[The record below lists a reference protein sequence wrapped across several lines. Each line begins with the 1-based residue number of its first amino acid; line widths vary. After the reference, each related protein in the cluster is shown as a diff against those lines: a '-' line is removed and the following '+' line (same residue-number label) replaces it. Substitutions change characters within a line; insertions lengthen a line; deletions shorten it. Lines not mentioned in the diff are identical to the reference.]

1 MYKQKFYSALEKQ
14 FVGEEIQGESGFVN
28 LMKIKKEYY
37 DNIKSDIKQMIEAT
51 VSDKNEEKEIFEK
64 LYTFFDSYLNETGT
78 PFFNDTQIHKNLYEK
93 VYSDNEDV
101 SLFWKT
107 EDLYY
112 VKTEQNYSNM
122 EIEKE
127 EYKYIFDASKIENKS
142 DNNKKDIGFYLVKA
156 DKENKILN
164 FKIKYQQQN
173 SYDKLKEIFKIK
185 GTTKLQDFLINNF
198 NNSDEYS
205 TIKFNDDLEIRNIGN
220 KSVKRR
226 MLDIRE
232 KEDTLTDLVTI
243 DFAAEGL
250 DDVCE
255 YLINRKEFDV
265 KREHIK
271 EVFTTYARQDKID
284 YFIHKNAENFL
295 KEQFKQYLFNYV
307 YDNEIVLEDEG
318 LKRAQQLNKLKK
330 IAFNIIKYIA
340 KFENELKEIWE
351 KPKFVRNSN
360 YVLTLDKLNDDISLI
375 EEIINHPG
383 FDKQIDEWN
392 ELEIIEEDFKKEKI
406 ISKDKKLDEK
416 YSEFPIDTKFF
427 KDIEGNII
435 GYFNNLD
442 DELDGY
448 LIKSDNYQALN
459 TISKK
464 IKNKIDLIYID
475 PPFNT
480 GSDFDYIDKFQDSTW
495 LTLMS
500 NRIKKSRDLLTEKG
514 SFYLHLDYRASH
526 YGKLLLDD
534 IFGKDKFINEII
546 WRFGWVS
553 GFKTTANFYMR
564 NHQNILWYKNTNDY
578 IFNKSKAY
586 IDYQTIPYKKYRK
599 EFKKIAYD
607 ILNIPEEAKIDFGKT
622 KLTFFDNDKIYKFEK
637 NRDGVFNG
645 EYPYESIWNGNEYED
660 MNSIMIQSFVPE
672 KTDKAKE
679 LTQKPESLI
688 KRMITTTSKDDSIIL
703 DFFLGSGTTI
713 STAHKLNRNWIGV
726 EMGEHFHD
734 TILPRMKKVLNGEKV
749 GISDEVNWS
758 GGGFFKYYELESYED
773 VLKRAKYKKNRDEIN
788 NYSFMR
794 EEKLL
799 DALELDYKQE
809 NIKVKFENLYSD
821 VDIAE
826 TLSNLLGKKIKKLN
840 DKRVIFEDGK
850 EIIFD
855 EMTFEKYPEIKPL
868 IWWGEVDNG

>member
-1 MYKQKFYSALEKQ
+1 LMYKQKFYSALEKQ

-37 DNIKSDIKQMIEAT
+37 DNIKSDIKYMIDEQ
-51 VSDKNEEKEIFEK
+51 VSDSDEEKEIFEK

-93 VYSDNEDV
+93 VYSDKEDV

-112 VKTEQNYSNM
+112 VKTEKNYSNM

-127 EYKYIFDASKIENKS
+127 GYKYIFDASEIENKS

-255 YLINRKEFDV
+255 YLINRKDFDV

-271 EVFTTYARQDKID
+271 EVFSTYARQDKID

-307 YDNEIVLEDEG
+307 YDNEIVLEEEG
-318 LKRAQQLNKLKK
+318 LQRAQQLNKLKK
-330 IAFNIIKYIA
+330 IAFNIIEYIA
-340 KFENELKEIWE
+340 KFEDELKSIWE
-351 KPKFVRNSN
+351 KPKFVRKSN
-360 YVLTLDKLNDDISLI
+360 YVLTLDKLEDNIELI

-383 FDKQIDEWN
+383 FDKQIDEYKNIMSEWYN
-392 ELEIIEEDFKKEKI
+392 NDEKLMKREWKAFEFAVNLNKDEII
-406 ISKDKKLDEK
+406 KLDKSGKK
-416 YSEFPIDTKFF
+416 YLNKDYYCLYIDTKYFH
-427 KDIEGNII
+427 NIKNKI
-435 GYFNNLD
+435 LDTFNGID
-442 DELDGY
+442 KKLDGY
-448 LIKSDNYQALN
+448 LIKSENYQALQ
-459 TISKK
+459 TIENKF
-464 IKNKIDLIYID
+464 KNKINFIYID
-475 PPFNT
+475 PPFKT
-480 GSDFDYIDKFQDSTW
+480 GKDFDYIDKFEDSTW
-495 LTLMS
+495 LTLMN
-500 NRIKKSRDLLTEKG
+500 NRIELGRNLLNKSGT
-514 SFYLHLDYRASH
+514 FTLHLDEKANF
-526 YGKLLLDD
+526 YGRQLIKNN
-534 IFGKDKFINEII
+534 FKNFINEII
-546 WRFGWVS
+546 WHYFMGGKASNSLSKKHDTIFVAS
-553 GFKTTANFYMR
+553 KNVD
-564 NHQNILWYKNTNDY
+564 YK
-578 IFNKSKAY
+578 FNKDELDFGIRY
-586 IDYQTIPYKKYRK
+586 
-599 EFKKIAYD
+599 
-607 ILNIPEEAKIDFGKT
+607 LNSAPSMGSHKGISKIDCIDEEGNEFNLWRSEV
-622 KLTFFDNDKIYKFEK
+622 KLDDVW
-637 NRDGVFNG
+637 DMSGVFNM
-645 EYPYESIWNGNEYED
+645 SNE
-660 MNSIMIQSFVPE
+660 FVGFN
-672 KTDKAKE
+672 
-679 LTQKPESLI
+679 TQKPENLLFNI
-688 KRMITTTSKDDSIIL
+688 LNLFTCKDDLIL
-703 DFFLGSGTTI
+703 DYFSGTGT
-713 STAHKLNRNWIGV
+713 SLVVAQKTNRKWIGI
-726 EMGEHFHD
+726 ELGEQFN
-734 TILPRMKKVLNGEKV
+734 TKILPRLKHTLIGDYS
-749 GISDEVNWS
+749 GISEKSNWQ

-773 VLKRAKYKKNRDEIN
+773 VLKKAKYKKNRDESN
-788 NYSFMR
+788 KYSFMSD
-794 EEKLL
+794 EKML
-799 DALELDYKQE
+799 DALELDYEQE
-809 NIKVKFENLYSD
+809 NIKVKFENLYPD

-826 TLSNLLGKKIKKLN
+826 TLSNLLGKKIKNLN
-840 DKRVIFEDGK
+840 DKRLIFEDDT

>member
-37 DNIKSDIKQMIEAT
+37 DNIKSDIKYMIDEQ
-51 VSDKNEEKEIFEK
+51 VSDADEEKEIFEK

-93 VYSDNEDV
+93 VYSDKEDV

-112 VKTEQNYSNM
+112 VKTEKNYSNV

-127 EYKYIFDASKIENKS
+127 GYKYIFDASEIENKS

-173 SYDKLKEIFKIK
+173 SYDKLKEILKIK
-185 GTTKLQDFLINNF
+185 STTKLQDFLINDF
-198 NNSDEYS
+198 NNASEYS

-250 DDVCE
+250 DDICD
-255 YLINRKEFDV
+255 YLINRKDFDI
-265 KREHIK
+265 KREDIK
-271 EVFTTYARQDKID
+271 EVFATYARQDKID

-295 KEQFKQYLFNYV
+295 KEQFKQYLFNYI
-307 YDNEIVLEDEG
+307 YDNEIVLENEG
-318 LKRAQQLNKLKK
+318 LQRAQQLNKLKK
-330 IAFNIIKYIA
+330 IAFNIIEYIA

-351 KPKFVRNSN
+351 KPKFVRKSN
-360 YVLTLDKLNDDISLI
+360 YVFTLDKLKDDISLI
-375 EEIINHPG
+375 KKIIKHAKFNEQIEEWNRLYNSNDDSSGKEIKKQWDEFNYTNN
-383 FDKQIDEWN
+383 FDKANIIKNNQLN
-392 ELEIIEEDFKKEKI
+392 EDY
-406 ISKDKKLDEK
+406 KKLI
-416 YSEFPIDTKFF
+416 IDTK
-427 KDIEGNII
+427 
-435 GYFNNLD
+435 YFNDIKEEIADYFENL
-442 DELDGY
+442 EQALDGY
-448 LIKSDNYQALN
+448 LIKSDNFQALN
-459 TISKK
+459 TLKTK
-464 IKNKIDLIYID
+464 YKNKLDIIYID

-480 GSDFDYIDKFQDSTW
+480 GSDFKYIDGYQDSTW
-495 LTLMS
+495 LTLLE
-500 NRIKKSRDLLTEKG
+500 NRLFLIKELLKENGT
-514 SFYLHLDYRASH
+514 FYLHLDDNANDL
-526 YGKLLLDD
+526 GKVLSKD
-534 IFGKDKFINEII
+534 IFKKHINDIIWSYRTGGASKKSNLPKKHDFILSFTNSKDYEINPLTERQYLEKSFMNSKKDKDGNYY
-546 WRFGWVS
+546 VD
-553 GFKTTANFYMR
+553 TLLR
-564 NHQNILWYKNTNDY
+564 NT
-578 IFNKSKAY
+578 F
-586 IDYQTIPYKKYRK
+586 
-599 EFKKIAYD
+599 EGV
-607 ILNIPEEAKIDFGKT
+607 LNIVKDDNKI
-622 KLTFFDNDKIYKFEK
+622 
-637 NRDGVFNG
+637 V
-645 EYPYESIWNGNEYED
+645 EYNTRPVLNLSNEFL
-660 MNSIMIQSFVPE
+660 SFR
-672 KTDKAKE
+672 
-679 LTQKPESLI
+679 TQKPEGLLFLLI
-688 KRMITTTSKDDSIIL
+688 DIIKNNNIIM
-703 DFFLGSGTTI
+703 DCFAGSGTTLAA
-713 STAHKLNRNWIGV
+713 AHKLNKKWLGV
-726 EMGEHFHD
+726 EMGEHFYD
-734 TILPRMKKVLNGEKV
+734 VLLPRLKRVLAGDKS
-749 GISDEVNWS
+749 GISDEVDWS

-773 VLKRAKYKKNRDEIN
+773 ILKRAKYKQNRDELN
-788 NYSFMR
+788 KYSFMSD
-794 EEKLL
+794 EKML

-821 VDIAE
+821 IDIAE
-826 TLSNLLGKKIKKLN
+826 TLSNLFGKKIKKLN

>member
-37 DNIKSDIKQMIEAT
+37 DNIKSDIKYMIDEQ
-51 VSDKNEEKEIFEK
+51 VSDADEEKEIFEK

-93 VYSDNEDV
+93 VYSDKEDV

-112 VKTEQNYSNM
+112 VKTEKNYSNM

-127 EYKYIFDASKIENKS
+127 GYKYIFDASEIENKS

-156 DKENKILN
+156 DKKNKILN
-164 FKIKYQQQN
+164 FKIKYKQQN

-205 TIKFNDDLEIRNIGN
+205 TIEFNDDLEIRNIGN

-495 LTLMS
+495 LTLMK
-500 NRIKKSRDLLTEKG
+500 NRLQSSYNNLKESG
-514 SFYLHLDYRASH
+514 SFYLHLDYRAN
-526 YGKLLLDD
+526 YLGRFLLKD
-534 IFGKDKFINEII
+534 IFGESKFLNEIIYGYRIQGIKRNGYANKHDTIFLYTKSNTEKNKHKFYTEKEIQIYEKPFFDVKTISPNMEKLSENDIKNIKNNLDTRTPLKDKFKKLLFNKYTSETFVRDI
-546 WRFGWVS
+546 WDHDKTKPLIS
-553 GFKTTANFYMR
+553 GSSEYMNFKT
-564 NHQNILWYKNTNDY
+564 Q
-578 IFNKSKAY
+578 KSESLM
-586 IDYQTIPYKKYRK
+586 YR
-599 EFKKIAYD
+599 I
-607 ILNIPEEAKIDFGKT
+607 IN
-622 KLTFFDNDKIYKFEK
+622 
-637 NRDGVFNG
+637 
-645 EYPYESIWNGNEYED
+645 
-660 MNSIMIQSFVPE
+660 NS
-672 KTDKAKE
+672 TDK
-679 LTQKPESLI
+679 
-688 KRMITTTSKDDSIIL
+688 DDLVL
-703 DFFLGSGTTI
+703 DYFVGSGTTVAT
-713 STAHKLNRNWIGV
+713 SQKMNRNWIGV
-726 EMGEHFHD
+726 EMGDHFYD
-734 TILPRMKKVLNGEKV
+734 TLLPRMKKVLNGEKV
-749 GISDEVNWS
+749 GITDEVDWQGS
-758 GGGFFKYYELESYED
+758 GFFKYYELEGYED

-788 NYSFMR
+788 NYSFMS
-794 EEKLL
+794 EEKML
-799 DALELDYKQE
+799 DALELDYEEE
-809 NIKVKFENLYSD
+809 NIKVKFENLYPD

-826 TLSNLLGKKIKKLN
+826 TLSNLLGKNIKKLN
-840 DKRVIFEDGK
+840 DKRVIFEDDT

-855 EMTFEKYPEIKPL
+855 EMTFEKYPFVKPL